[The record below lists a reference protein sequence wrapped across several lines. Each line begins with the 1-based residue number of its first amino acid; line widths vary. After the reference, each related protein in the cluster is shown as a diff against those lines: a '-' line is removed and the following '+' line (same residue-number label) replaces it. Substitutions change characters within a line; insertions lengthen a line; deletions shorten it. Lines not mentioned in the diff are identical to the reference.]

1 MIKLTCLQKKIWKIN
16 YFNTLS
22 IHVQHL
28 WYNASTKI
36 RKYFI
41 QNDVSS
47 LYRFSIL
54 KSAKK
59 ILFTS
64 LNYGLSLRFY
74 LKLKNWVF
82 CLLELAK
89 PDILPLFVVFLA
101 VFLFSFMFILDESLK
116 KNVVNHKKII
126 KWKIKLCSTPQ

>member
-64 LNYGLSLRFY
+64 LNYGLSLRYISVYVTF
-74 LKLKNWVF
+74 LPWTKKLG
-82 CLLELAK
+82 
-89 PDILPLFVVFLA
+89 ILPPWTRKTRYITSLRGFLSSFSLFFYVYFGWI
-101 VFLFSFMFILDESLK
+101 FEK
-116 KNVVNHKKII
+116 KCSKSQKNHKMKN
-126 KWKIKLCSTPQ
+126 